1 MRVASLVLWILVC
14 QSVGFIGGRWTA
26 PEIRGWYH
34 GLRKPAFNSPSWVF
48 GPVWTTLYLLMAIA
62 AWRVAESAPSPMR
75 TTAMLLFAVQLAL
88 NLAWS
93 WIFFRRHAIRAAF
106 AELVIMWLA
115 IGATT
120 LAFAQISPAAAWLMA
135 PYWAW
140 VTFASLLNAAI
151 ARLNPA

>member
-34 GLRKPAFNSPSWVF
+34 GLRKPAFNPPSWVF

-62 AWRVAESAPSPMR
+62 AWRVAESAPSPLR

-93 WIFFRRHAIRAAF
+93 
-106 AELVIMWLA
+106 
-115 IGATT
+115 
-120 LAFAQISPAAAWLMA
+120 
-135 PYWAW
+135 
-140 VTFASLLNAAI
+140 
-151 ARLNPA
+151 